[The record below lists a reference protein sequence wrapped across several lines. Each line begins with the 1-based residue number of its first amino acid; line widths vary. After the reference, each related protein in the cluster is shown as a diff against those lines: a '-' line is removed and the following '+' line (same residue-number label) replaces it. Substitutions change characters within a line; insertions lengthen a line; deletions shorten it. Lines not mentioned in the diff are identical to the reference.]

1 MRPCLGADGRRA
13 VNRPDNDDEQK
24 HLAQLAEEYLDRVF
38 DPERRALH
46 HTPPTTMPPT
56 DDDEGPGADTGED

>member
-1 MRPCLGADGRRA
+1 M
-13 VNRPDNDDEQK
+13 NRPDNDDQQK